1 MSSATIGDRRRA
13 RYVTVCTGCGRDLS
27 GAYHP
32 ACPECGAMSDVAYD
46 LEAVR
51 WRESENPYL
60 RFLDLIPVLD
70 PELLPDGA
78 RFTPTVHARRLGRE
92 LGLEH
97 LYLKDETGQP
107 TGTTKDRMAA
117 VALPYLRESGVRR
130 FTTSSTGN
138 SSSAYAHAI
147 GRLADLTMYVFT
159 AADFRHRLALPPGP
173 QVVDVVLEDAT
184 FVEAF
189 EVAGRFAARHGLAS
203 ERGFFNPGRREG
215 LKVAWLE
222 AVEQV
227 PRPIDW
233 YVQAVSSAMGVYGV
247 HKAGRELV
255 ALGRAP
261 HPPRLLCV
269 QQESCAPMVTA
280 WRDGSE
286 VIRAQDIVDR
296 PTGIASAIL
305 RGDPSRTY
313 GHVRRIVRES
323 DGDMV
328 AVSEA
333 EIRDAQR
340 RLDPIPV
347 CGAAAAAFAGLVR
360 ARDSGLIGAR
370 ETVLVNLTG
379 AERPDAAVTE
389 ATHRLPRA
397 AGGWDLDALAP
408 V

>member
-1 MSSATIGDRRRA
+1 
-13 RYVTVCTGCGRDLS
+13 
-27 GAYHP
+27 
-32 ACPECGAMSDVAYD
+32 MSDIAYD

-70 PELLPDGA
+70 AELLPDGA

-159 AADFRHRLALPPGP
+159 AADFRQRLSLPGGR
-173 QVVDVVLEDAT
+173 QVVDVVLRDAT
-184 FVEAF
+184 FVDAF
-189 EVAGRFAARHGLAS
+189 AAAGRFAARHGLAS

-215 LKVAWLE
+215 LKLAWLE
-222 AVEQV
+222 AVDQV

-247 HKAGRELV
+247 YKAGRELTE
-255 ALGRAP
+255 LGLTP

-280 WRDGSE
+280 WRDDSE
-286 VIRAQDIVDR
+286 EIRAEDIVAH
-296 PTGIASAIL
+296 PSGVASAIL

-340 RLDPIPV
+340 RLAPIPA

-360 ARDSGLIGAR
+360 ARADGVIAADD
-370 ETVLVNLTG
+370 TVLVNLTG
-379 AERPDAAVTE
+379 RERPGTSPTP
-389 ATHRLPRA
+389 ATWSLPRTA
-397 AGGWDLDALAP
+397 DGWDLDAVTL